1 MPKRQGLT
9 EALREKNSLL
19 AGNLALLKDG
29 EKLQEEKNRLI
40 VEKLKEENEDLK
52 KEMKYW
58 RLVSDDFKGM
68 YEKLKYQFEL

>member
-19 AGNLALLKDG
+19 EENLALLKDG